1 MRQKLYIK
9 VGKRIFDI
17 FLALFLFIFMS
28 PIFVIVGF
36 LIFIFMGR
44 PIIFKQERPGF
55 NSKLFTIFKFRT
67 MNNIS
72 DRNGVLAQDSERLNY
87 FGNFLRSWS
96 IDELP
101 ELWNILT
108 GKMSFVGPRPLLVE
122 YLALYSSQQSR
133 RHEVIPGLT
142 GWAQVNGRNNISWE
156 EKFDLDIWYVDNV
169 SFTLDLKILLK
180 TITYTFKK
188 EGITSKDHVTSPK
201 FKSSSEPEHQ

>member
-1 MRQKLYIK
+1 MRLNFYVK

-36 LIFIFMGR
+36 FILIFMGS
-44 PIIFKQERPGF
+44 PIIFKQQRPGF
-55 NSKLFTIFKFRT
+55 NCKLFTIFKFRT
-67 MNNIS
+67 MNNSS
-72 DRNGVLAQDSERLNY
+72 DENGVLAQDSERLNY

-133 RHEVIPGLT
+133 RHEVRPGLT
-142 GWAQVNGRNNISWE
+142 GWAQVNGRNDISWE
-156 EKFDLDIWYVDNV
+156 DKFNLDIWYVDNI
-169 SFTLDLKILLK
+169 SFKLDLKILLK

-188 EGITSKDHVTSPK
+188 EGVTSKDHVTSPK
-201 FKSSSEPEHQ
+201 FKSSSEPELQ

>member
-1 MRQKLYIK
+1 MIHNLYIK
-9 VGKRIFDI
+9 VGKRTFDI
-17 FLALFLFIFMS
+17 FLALFSFIFMS
-28 PIFVIVGF
+28 PIFVIIGF
-36 LIFIFMGR
+36 FIFIFMGR
-44 PIIFKQERPGF
+44 PIIFKQDRPGL

-67 MNNIS
+67 MNNSS
-72 DRNGVLAQDSERLNY
+72 DKNGVLAQDSERLNY

-133 RHEVIPGLT
+133 RHEVRPGLT
-142 GWAQVNGRNNISWE
+142 GWAQVNGRNDISWE
-156 EKFDLDIWYVDNV
+156 DKFNLDIWYVDNV

-188 EGITSKDHVTSPK
+188 EGITSKDHATSPK
-201 FKSSSEPEHQ
+201 FKSSSEPEPR

>member
-1 MRQKLYIK
+1 MRRNLYSK

-44 PIIFKQERPGF
+44 PIIFKQERPGL
-55 NSKLFTIFKFRT
+55 NNKLFTILKFRT
-67 MNNIS
+67 MNNSS
-72 DRNGVLAQDSERLNY
+72 DEKGMPAQDSERITYL
-87 FGNFLRSWS
+87 GKVLRSWS

-101 ELWNILT
+101 EICNILT

-122 YLALYSSQQSR
+122 YLDIYSAQQSR
-133 RHEVIPGLT
+133 RHEVKPGLT

-156 EKFDLDIWYVDNV
+156 DKFNLDIWYVDNV
-169 SFTLDLKILLK
+169 SFMLDLKILLK
-180 TITYTFKK
+180 TITYIIKK
-188 EGITSKDHVTSPK
+188 EGVTSKNHVTSPK

>member
-1 MRQKLYIK
+1 MSRNLYSK

-17 FLALFLFIFMS
+17 FLALFLFTFMI

-44 PIIFKQERPGF
+44 PIIFKQERPGL
-55 NSKLFTIFKFRT
+55 NNKLFTIFKFRT
-67 MNNIS
+67 MNNSS
-72 DRNGVLAQDSERLNY
+72 DENGVLAQDSERITYLGKI
-87 FGNFLRSWS
+87 FRSWS

-122 YLALYSSQQSR
+122 YLDIYSAQQSR
-133 RHEVIPGLT
+133 RHEVKPGLT

-156 EKFDLDIWYVDNV
+156 EKFNLDIWYVDNI

-180 TITYTFKK
+180 TITYIIKK
-188 EGITSKDHVTSPK
+188 EGVTSKNHVTSPK

>member
-1 MRQKLYIK
+1 MRLNFYVK

-44 PIIFKQERPGF
+44 PIIFKQERPGL
-55 NSKLFTIFKFRT
+55 NNKLFTIFKFRT
-67 MNNIS
+67 MNNSS
-72 DRNGVLAQDSERLNY
+72 DENGVLAQDSERITYLGKI
-87 FGNFLRSWS
+87 FRSWS

-108 GKMSFVGPRPLLVE
+108 GKMSFVGPRPLLIE
-122 YLALYSSQQSR
+122 YLDIYSAQQSR
-133 RHEVIPGLT
+133 RHEVKPGLT
-142 GWAQVNGRNNISWE
+142 GWAQVNGRNDISWE
-156 EKFDLDIWYVDNV
+156 DKFNLDIWYVDNV

-180 TITYTFKK
+180 TITYTIKK
-188 EGITSKDHVTSPK
+188 EGVTSKNHVTSPK
-201 FKSSSEPEHQ
+201 FKSSSEPEPR

>member
-9 VGKRIFDI
+9 AGKRIFDI

-44 PIIFKQERPGF
+44 PIIFKQERPGL
-55 NSKLFTIFKFRT
+55 NGQLFTIFKFRT
-67 MNNIS
+67 MNNSS
-72 DRNGVLAQDSERLNY
+72 DKNGVLAQDSERLNY

-101 ELWNILT
+101 EICNILS
-108 GKMSFVGPRPLLVE
+108 GRVSFVGPRPLLVE

-133 RHEVIPGLT
+133 RHEVRPGLT
-142 GWAQVNGRNNISWE
+142 GWAQVNGRNDISWE
-156 EKFDLDIWYVDNV
+156 DKFNLDIWYVDNV

-180 TITYTFKK
+180 TITYTLKK
-188 EGITSKDHVTSPK
+188 EGITSKDHATSPK
-201 FKSSSEPEHQ
+201 FKSSSEPEPR

>member
-1 MRQKLYIK
+1 MIHNLYIK
-9 VGKRIFDI
+9 VGKRTFDI
-17 FLALFLFIFMS
+17 FLALFSFIFMS
-28 PIFVIVGF
+28 PIFVIIGF
-36 LIFIFMGR
+36 FIFIFMGR
-44 PIIFKQERPGF
+44 PIIFKQDRPGL
-55 NSKLFTIFKFRT
+55 NSKLFTVFKFRT
-67 MNNIS
+67 MNNSS
-72 DRNGVLAQDSERLNY
+72 DKNGVLAQDSERLNY

-133 RHEVIPGLT
+133 RHEVRPGLT

-156 EKFDLDIWYVDNV
+156 DKFNLDIWYVDNV

-180 TITYTFKK
+180 TITYTLKK
-188 EGITSKDHVTSPK
+188 EGITSKDHATSPK
-201 FKSSSEPEHQ
+201 FKSSGEPEPR

>member
-44 PIIFKQERPGF
+44 PIIFKQERPGL
-55 NSKLFTIFKFRT
+55 NDKLFTIFKFRT
-67 MNNIS
+67 MINSS
-72 DRNGVLAQDSERLNY
+72 DKNGVLAQDSERITYL
-87 FGNFLRSWS
+87 GKVLRSWS

-101 ELWNILT
+101 EMWNILT

-122 YLALYSSQQSR
+122 YLDIYSSRQSR
-133 RHEVIPGLT
+133 RHEVKPGLT

-156 EKFDLDIWYVDNV
+156 DKFNLDIWYVDNI
-169 SFTLDLKILLK
+169 SFMLDLKILLK
-180 TITYTFKK
+180 TITYTIKK
-188 EGITSKDHVTSPK
+188 EGVTSKNHVTSPK

>member
-1 MRQKLYIK
+1 MSRNLYSK

-17 FLALFLFIFMS
+17 FLALFLFTFMI

-44 PIIFKQERPGF
+44 PIIFKQERPGL
-55 NSKLFTIFKFRT
+55 NNKLFTIFKFRT
-67 MNNIS
+67 MNNS
-72 DRNGVLAQDSERLNY
+72 TDENGVLAQDSERITYLGKI
-87 FGNFLRSWS
+87 FRSWS

-108 GKMSFVGPRPLLVE
+108 GKMSFVGPRPLLIE
-122 YLALYSSQQSR
+122 YLDIYSAQQSR
-133 RHEVIPGLT
+133 RHEVKPGLT

-156 EKFDLDIWYVDNV
+156 DKFNLDIWYVDNV
-169 SFTLDLKILLK
+169 SFKLDLKILLK
-180 TITYTFKK
+180 TITYTIKK
-188 EGITSKDHVTSPK
+188 EGVTSKNHVTSPK

>member
-1 MRQKLYIK
+1 MRQRLYIK
-9 VGKRIFDI
+9 AGKRIFDI

-44 PIIFKQERPGF
+44 PIIFKQERPGL
-55 NSKLFTIFKFRT
+55 NGQLFTIFKFRT
-67 MNNIS
+67 MDNSS
-72 DRNGVLAQDSERLNY
+72 DENGLLVQDSERLNY

-101 ELWNILT
+101 EIWNILN
-108 GKMSFVGPRPLLVE
+108 GRMSFVGPRPLLVE

-156 EKFDLDIWYVDNV
+156 EKFKLDIWYVDNV

-180 TITYTFKK
+180 TITYTIKK
-188 EGITSKDHVTSPK
+188 EGVASKNHVTSPK

>member
-44 PIIFKQERPGF
+44 PIIFKQERPGL
-55 NSKLFTIFKFRT
+55 NNKLFTIFKFRT
-67 MNNIS
+67 MNNSS

-133 RHEVIPGLT
+133 RHEVKPGLT
-142 GWAQVNGRNNISWE
+142 GWAQVNGRNNITWE

-188 EGITSKDHVTSPK
+188 EGVTSKDHVTSPK
-201 FKSSSEPEHQ
+201 FKSSN

>member
-1 MRQKLYIK
+1 
-9 VGKRIFDI
+9 
-17 FLALFLFIFMS
+17 
-28 PIFVIVGF
+28 
-36 LIFIFMGR
+36 
-44 PIIFKQERPGF
+44 
-55 NSKLFTIFKFRT
+55 
-67 MNNIS
+67 MNNSS
-72 DRNGVLAQDSERLNY
+72 DKNGVLAQDSERLNY

-133 RHEVIPGLT
+133 RHEVRPGLT
-142 GWAQVNGRNNISWE
+142 GWAQVNGRNDISWE
-156 EKFDLDIWYVDNV
+156 DKFNLDIWYVDNV

-188 EGITSKDHVTSPK
+188 EGITSKDHATSPK
-201 FKSSSEPEHQ
+201 FKSSSEPEPR

>member
-1 MRQKLYIK
+1 MIQRLYIK
-9 VGKRIFDI
+9 AGKRIFDI

-44 PIIFKQERPGF
+44 PIIFKQERPGL
-55 NSKLFTIFKFRT
+55 NGQLFTIFKFRT
-67 MNNIS
+67 MNNSS
-72 DRNGVLAQDSERLNY
+72 DENGLLVQDSERLNY

-101 ELWNILT
+101 EIWNILN
-108 GKMSFVGPRPLLVE
+108 GRMSFVGPRPLLVE

-156 EKFDLDIWYVDNV
+156 EKFKLDIWYVDNV

-201 FKSSSEPEHQ
+201 FKSSS

>member
-1 MRQKLYIK
+1 MSRNLYSK

-17 FLALFLFIFMS
+17 FLALFLFTFMI

-44 PIIFKQERPGF
+44 PIIFKQERPGL
-55 NSKLFTIFKFRT
+55 NNKLFTIFKFRT
-67 MNNIS
+67 MNNGT
-72 DRNGVLAQDSERLNY
+72 DENGVLAQDSERITYLGKI
-87 FGNFLRSWS
+87 FRSWS

-101 ELWNILT
+101 EIWNILT
-108 GKMSFVGPRPLLVE
+108 GKMSFVGPRPLLIE
-122 YLALYSSQQSR
+122 YLDIYSAQQSR
-133 RHEVIPGLT
+133 RHEVKPGLT

-156 EKFDLDIWYVDNV
+156 DKFNLDIWYVDNV
-169 SFTLDLKILLK
+169 SFKLDLKILLK

-188 EGITSKDHVTSPK
+188 EGVTSKNHVTSPK

>member
-44 PIIFKQERPGF
+44 PIIFKQERPGL
-55 NSKLFTIFKFRT
+55 NNKLFTILKFRT
-67 MNNIS
+67 MNNSS
-72 DRNGVLAQDSERLNY
+72 DEKGMPAQDSERITDL
-87 FGNFLRSWS
+87 GKFLRSWS
-96 IDELP
+96 LDELP
-101 ELWNILT
+101 EIWNILT

-133 RHEVIPGLT
+133 RHKVTPGLT

-156 EKFDLDIWYVDNV
+156 EKFNLDIWYVDNV
-169 SFTLDLKILLK
+169 SFKLDLKILLK

-201 FKSSSEPEHQ
+201 FKSSS

>member
-1 MRQKLYIK
+1 MRLNFYVK

-17 FLALFLFIFMS
+17 FLALLLFVFMS
-28 PIFVIVGF
+28 PFFVVVGF
-36 LIFIFMGR
+36 FILIFMGN
-44 PIIFKQERPGF
+44 PIIFKQKRPGL
-55 NSKLFTIFKFRT
+55 NGKLFTIFKFRT

-72 DRNGVLAQDSERLNY
+72 DENGVLAQDSERITHL
-87 FGNFLRSWS
+87 GKVLRSWS

-101 ELWNILT
+101 EIWNILV

-142 GWAQVNGRNNISWE
+142 GWAQVNGRNNITWE
-156 EKFDLDIWYVDNV
+156 EKFNLDIWYVDNV

-201 FKSSSEPEHQ
+201 FKSSN

>member
-1 MRQKLYIK
+1 MRRNLYSK

-44 PIIFKQERPGF
+44 PIIFKQERPGL
-55 NSKLFTIFKFRT
+55 NGKLFTIFKFRT
-67 MNNIS
+67 MNNSS
-72 DRNGVLAQDSERLNY
+72 DENGVLAQDSERITYL
-87 FGNFLRSWS
+87 GKVLRSSS

-101 ELWNILT
+101 EIWNILT

-122 YLALYSSQQSR
+122 YLDIYSAQQSR
-133 RHEVIPGLT
+133 RHEVKPGLT

-156 EKFDLDIWYVDNV
+156 DKFNLDIWYVGNV
-169 SFTLDLKILLK
+169 SFMLDLKILLK
-180 TITYTFKK
+180 TITYIIKK
-188 EGITSKDHVTSPK
+188 EGVTSKNHVTSPK
-201 FKSSSEPEHQ
+201 FKSSSQPEHQ

>member
-44 PIIFKQERPGF
+44 PIIFKQERPGL
-55 NSKLFTIFKFRT
+55 NNKLFTILKFRT
-67 MNNIS
+67 MNNSS
-72 DRNGVLAQDSERLNY
+72 DEKGMPAQDSERITYL
-87 FGNFLRSWS
+87 GKFLRSWS
-96 IDELP
+96 LDELP
-101 ELWNILT
+101 EIWNILT

-142 GWAQVNGRNNISWE
+142 GWAQVNGRNDISWE
-156 EKFDLDIWYVDNV
+156 DKFNLDIWYVDNV

-188 EGITSKDHVTSPK
+188 EGITSKEHATSPK
-201 FKSSSEPEHQ
+201 FKSSSEPEPR

>member
-1 MRQKLYIK
+1 MRQRLYIK
-9 VGKRIFDI
+9 AGKRIFDI

-44 PIIFKQERPGF
+44 PIIFKQERPGL
-55 NSKLFTIFKFRT
+55 NGQLFTIFKFRT
-67 MNNIS
+67 MDNSS
-72 DRNGVLAQDSERLNY
+72 DENGLLVQDSERLNY

-101 ELWNILT
+101 EIWNILN
-108 GKMSFVGPRPLLVE
+108 GRMSFVGPRPLLVE

-156 EKFDLDIWYVDNV
+156 EKFKLDIWYVDNV

-201 FKSSSEPEHQ
+201 FKSSS

>member
-1 MRQKLYIK
+1 MRRNLYIK

-44 PIIFKQERPGF
+44 PIIFKQQRPGF

-67 MNNIS
+67 MNNSS
-72 DRNGVLAQDSERLNY
+72 DENGVLAQDSVRLTY
-87 FGNFLRSWS
+87 FGNFLRLWS

-101 ELWNILT
+101 ELWNILI

-133 RHEVIPGLT
+133 RHEVKPGLT

-156 EKFDLDIWYVDNV
+156 HKFNLDIWYVDNV

-201 FKSSSEPEHQ
+201 FKSSS

>member
-1 MRQKLYIK
+1 MRRNLYIK

-44 PIIFKQERPGF
+44 PIIFKQERPGL
-55 NSKLFTIFKFRT
+55 NNKLFTILKFRT
-67 MNNIS
+67 MNNSS
-72 DRNGVLAQDSERLNY
+72 DEKGMPAQDSERITYL
-87 FGNFLRSWS
+87 GKFLRSWS
-96 IDELP
+96 LDELP
-101 ELWNILT
+101 EIWNILT

-122 YLALYSSQQSR
+122 YLVLYSSQQSR

-156 EKFDLDIWYVDNV
+156 EKFNLDIWYVDNI

-201 FKSSSEPEHQ
+201 FKSSN

>member
-44 PIIFKQERPGF
+44 PIIFKQERPGL
-55 NSKLFTIFKFRT
+55 NGKLFTILKFRT
-67 MNNIS
+67 MNNS
-72 DRNGVLAQDSERLNY
+72 FDEKGMPAQDSERITYL
-87 FGNFLRSWS
+87 GKFLRSWS
-96 IDELP
+96 LDELP
-101 ELWNILT
+101 EIWNILT

-142 GWAQVNGRNNISWE
+142 GWAQVNGRNNITWE
-156 EKFDLDIWYVDNV
+156 EKFNLDIWYVDNV

-201 FKSSSEPEHQ
+201 FKSSN

>member
-1 MRQKLYIK
+1 
-9 VGKRIFDI
+9 
-17 FLALFLFIFMS
+17 MS

-44 PIIFKQERPGF
+44 PIIFKQERPGL
-55 NSKLFTIFKFRT
+55 NGQLFTIFKFRT
-67 MNNIS
+67 MNNSS
-72 DRNGVLAQDSERLNY
+72 DDNGLLVQDSERLNY

-101 ELWNILT
+101 EIWNILN
-108 GKMSFVGPRPLLVE
+108 GRMSFVGPRPLLVE

-156 EKFDLDIWYVDNV
+156 EKFKLDIWYVDNV

-201 FKSSSEPEHQ
+201 FKSSS

>member
-44 PIIFKQERPGF
+44 PIIFKQERPGL
-55 NSKLFTIFKFRT
+55 NGKLFTIFKFRT
-67 MNNIS
+67 MNNS
-72 DRNGVLAQDSERLNY
+72 SSENGVLAQDSERITYL
-87 FGNFLRSWS
+87 GKVLRSSS

-101 ELWNILT
+101 EIWNILT

-122 YLALYSSQQSR
+122 YLNIYSAQQSR
-133 RHEVIPGLT
+133 RHEVKPGLT
-142 GWAQVNGRNNISWE
+142 GWAQINGRNNISWE
-156 EKFDLDIWYVDNV
+156 DKFNLDIWYVDNV
-169 SFTLDLKILLK
+169 SFMLDLKILLK
-180 TITYTFKK
+180 TITYIIKK
-188 EGITSKDHVTSPK
+188 EGVTSKNHVTSPK

>member
-1 MRQKLYIK
+1 MRLNFYVK

-36 LIFIFMGR
+36 FILIFMGR
-44 PIIFKQERPGF
+44 PIIFKQQRPGF

-67 MNNIS
+67 MNNSS
-72 DRNGVLAQDSERLNY
+72 DENGVLAQDSERLTY
-87 FGNFLRSWS
+87 FGNFLRLWS

-122 YLALYSSQQSR
+122 YLALYSYQQSR
-133 RHEVIPGLT
+133 RHEVRPGLT
-142 GWAQVNGRNNISWE
+142 GWAQVNGRNDISWE
-156 EKFDLDIWYVDNV
+156 DKFNLDIWYVDNI

-188 EGITSKDHVTSPK
+188 EGVTSKDHVTSPK
-201 FKSSSEPEHQ
+201 FKSSSEPEPQ